1 MHHLTIP
8 RRTTCAHRNGDFNG
22 TFPEIGEGALRRHPM
37 KTKLLLGAASAILI
51 SSGGMTLAQ
60 MQGGNEGQNMNQ
72 QMQQMQQEN
81 PNMQRHKSDEQQATP
96 EEGAKPDQDQNQQ
109 PTSKPEERHENMG
122 SEERGRSTTQV
133 KTLSTEQKTQLRRDV
148 IMKRDAPRVENV
160 NFTVRVGIGIPRTVR
175 VVAVP
180 EEIVAIYPEWNGF
193 LYFVDGDE
201 IVVVDPSTYFVV
213 GVLEA

>member
-1 MHHLTIP
+1 
-8 RRTTCAHRNGDFNG
+8 
-22 TFPEIGEGALRRHPM
+22 M